1 MNIKTTTIRSM
12 KISNYRSL
20 KFFSIT
26 PLQPFSVFLGKNG
39 SGKSTVLDAMQF
51 LSNCIQNGLYQTC
64 KERGGIHELLSKD
77 SSQSLEI
84 QIELY
89 DDENDESMIY
99 SIHISQKFGTPY
111 VAKEKVCIPKTDQCI
126 LEFESG
132 NGISRFYENGVLREQ
147 KEKFIN
153 NDILA
158 ITIFGNFSRF
168 RECHILYQYL
178 SHLKVFDFQ
187 IHNLRNIPVFE
198 KESLLT
204 QNGDNVANILYTLQN
219 DKPSI
224 FAKIVENLQKHI
236 PSLDSIEAR
245 YDPMLNVNQ
254 IFMIDKGFPNPIG
267 VNYISSGT
275 LKMLAYYILLLQ
287 PNDHSFIG
295 LEEPE
300 NYIHPSFI
308 QDLAEFCRET
318 SENKQIIISTHSPF
332 FVNEMNPGEVWICR
346 RNQDGTT
353 MCENL
358 TENKDLISYVE
369 NGAKIGHL
377 WSEGFVE
384 E

>member
-1 MNIKTTTIRSM
+1 MDLQTTTIRSL

-20 KFFSIT
+20 KFFSIS

-51 LSNCIQNGLYQTC
+51 LSNCIQYGLYQTC
-64 KERGGIHELLSKD
+64 KDRGGIHELLSKD

-111 VAKEKVCIPKTDQCI
+111 VAKEKVYIPKTDQCI

-132 NGISRFYENGVLREQ
+132 IGVSRFYENGVLREQ
-147 KEKFIN
+147 NEKFVN

-168 RECHILYQYL
+168 RECHILYKYL

-198 KESLLT
+198 KETLLT
-204 QNGDNVANILYTLQN
+204 QNGDNMANILYTLQN

-224 FAKIVENLQKHI
+224 FTKIVENLQKHI

-245 YDPMLNVNQ
+245 YNPMLNVNQ

-332 FVNEMNPGEVWICR
+332 FVNEMNPGEVWVCR

-358 TENKDLISYVE
+358 MENKDLINYVE

>member
-1 MNIKTTTIRSM
+1 MNLQTTTIRSL

-20 KFFSIT
+20 KFFSIF

-51 LSNCIQNGLYQTC
+51 LSNCIQFGLHQTC
-64 KERGGIHELLSKD
+64 KERGGINELLSKD

-99 SIHISQKFGTPY
+99 SLQISQESGIPY
-111 VAKEKVCIPKTDQCI
+111 VSKEKVLIPRSSKPI

-132 NGISRFYENGVLREQ
+132 KGVSRYYENGVLIEHT
-147 KEKFIN
+147 EKFIN
-153 NDILA
+153 NDVLA
-158 ITIFGNFSRF
+158 ITLFGNFSRF
-168 RECHILYQYL
+168 SECHILYQYL
-178 SHLKVFDFQ
+178 LHLKVFDFQ
-187 IHNLRNIPVFE
+187 IHNLRKTPVFE
-198 KESLLT
+198 KETLFA
-204 QNGDNVANILYTLQN
+204 QNGDNMANMLYTIQN
-219 DKPSI
+219 NQPSVYQ
-224 FAKIVENLQKHI
+224 KIVRNLQKHI
-236 PSLDSIEAR
+236 PSLESIEAR
-245 YDPMLNVNQ
+245 HDPMLNVNQ
-254 IFMIDKGFPNPIG
+254 IFMIDKGFPNPISI
-267 VNYISSGT
+267 NYISSGT
-275 LKMLAYYILLLQ
+275 LKMLACYILLLQ
-287 PNDHSFIG
+287 QNDHTFIG

-300 NYIHPSFI
+300 NYIHPLFI

-318 SENKQIIISTHSPF
+318 SENKQIVISTHSPF
-332 FVNEMNPGEVWICR
+332 FVNEMNPGEVWVCR
-346 RNQDGTT
+346 RNFDGTT